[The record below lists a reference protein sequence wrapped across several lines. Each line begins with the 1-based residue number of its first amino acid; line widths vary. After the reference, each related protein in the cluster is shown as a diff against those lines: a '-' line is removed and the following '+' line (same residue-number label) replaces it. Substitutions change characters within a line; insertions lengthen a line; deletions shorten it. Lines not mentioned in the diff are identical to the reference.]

1 MQQTE
6 LTMNSPA
13 GASNPAR
20 FAARR
25 AHHGFMRIW
34 GLLFAWVMSSFAN
47 AVEYRAY
54 APVLNVEPVIE
65 SRYEPVSHQVCTEPD
80 DTAREFNEIAAT
92 IGEDIRRQSRLW
104 QQQHRCT
111 TVTEQRAREHITGY
125 RVTYRYGKETA
136 TTQLSYDPGE
146 RMSVNVNLSPMH

>member
-34 GLLFAWVMSSFAN
+34 SLLFAWVMSSFAN

-125 RVTYRYGKETA
+125 RVTYRYGGETA
-136 TTQLSYDPGE
+136 TTRLSYDPGE